1 MSFGGS
7 LLLKDEN
14 GNAFI
19 EGVFFFFFPLLLS
32 TDAGEVCEGESS
44 C

>member
-1 MSFGGS
+1 MEM
-7 LLLKDEN
+7 LLLK
-14 GNAFI
+14 G
-19 EGVFFFFFPLLLS
+19 FFSFLFPLLLS